1 MHSRFTVVFDAC
13 VFYPATLRNLLLQ
26 LATTGL
32 FRARWTTEIHEEWT
46 RSLLR
51 DKPDIA
57 PAKLERMR
65 EQMDRAVPDCLV
77 TDYET
82 LIVGIELPDA
92 NDRHVV
98 AAAIRCHAAVIV
110 TTNLRDFPDKALEQY
125 GVRAQHPDEFIT
137 HLIDL
142 DPGTVC
148 YAIKTVRS
156 RLKAPAFTA
165 AALLDLIQAQGLLE
179 AATKLRG
186 FVELL

>member
-13 VFYPATLRNLLLQ
+13 VFYPATLRNVLLQ
-26 LATTGL
+26 LATTEL
-32 FRARWTTEIHEEWT
+32 FRARWTSEIHDEWT

-77 TDYET
+77 TGYET
-82 LIVGIELPDA
+82 LLDGIELPDA

-110 TTNLRDFPDKALEQY
+110 TTNLKDFPDETLEQY
-125 GVRAQHPDEFIT
+125 GVTAQHPDEFIT

-142 DPGTVC
+142 DPGAVC
-148 YAIKTVRS
+148 HAVKTVRD
-156 RLKAPAFTA
+156 RLKAPPFTA
-165 AALLDLIQAQGLLE
+165 AKLLDLLQAQGLLE
-179 AATKLRG
+179 AATRLRG
-186 FVELL
+186 FVDLL